1 MTSRRSS
8 KQGLQLILVHH
19 CPLWVNLYRNAM
31 SEIISVYRPN
41 SDITG
46 WVRDFAFVPNAEIT
60 SIASGATSDWR
71 ACLLRRGPSGEAN
84 RQATAA
90 LSGSVEGPE
99 TIACGFVPLT

>member
-1 MTSRRSS
+1 
-8 KQGLQLILVHH
+8 
-19 CPLWVNLYRNAM
+19 M
-31 SEIISVYRPN
+31 SEIISVYRLN

-46 WVRDFAFVPNAEIT
+46 WVRDFANHLDRERSDFRL
-60 SIASGATSDWR
+60 ASV
-71 ACLLRRGPSGEAN
+71 LLRRGPSGEAN

>member
-1 MTSRRSS
+1 
-8 KQGLQLILVHH
+8 
-19 CPLWVNLYRNAM
+19 M
-31 SEIISVYRPN
+31 SELISVYRLN